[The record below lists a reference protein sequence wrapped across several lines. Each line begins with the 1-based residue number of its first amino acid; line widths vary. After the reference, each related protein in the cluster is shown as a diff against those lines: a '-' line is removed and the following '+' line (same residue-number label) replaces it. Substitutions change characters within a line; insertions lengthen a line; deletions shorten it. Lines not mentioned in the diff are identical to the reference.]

1 MLSVPRGLWDCFRV
15 SPECPHRCSSVVSPA
30 RVSNA
35 PGQPGG
41 WMSLK
46 LSKYPFRKLQASPTP
61 YPFSSQ
67 CWILTC
73 QSKDSSLQ
81 QGPSCAQSWSQSP
94 VSQGPLIPLDLLA
107 QDDPNPSRGL
117 GVLCSLSL
125 SHCPPLVHGLGGGCL
140 RGFFCFLLPAIGPG
154 LFNNSPCQGS
164 RCNHVALFSHT
175 HMPAPC
181 EGSVNTNSL
190 HSFFLK
196 KVYVF
201 YFWLFWVFVAAYG
214 LFLVVA
220 SGRGENL
227 VAVCGLLIAVASLA
241 GEHMP

>member
-1 MLSVPRGLWDCFRV
+1 MLSVPRGLRDCFRV

-46 LSKYPFRKLQASPTP
+46 LSKYPFLKLQASPTP

-81 QGPSCAQSWSQSP
+81 QGPSCAQSRSQSL
-94 VSQGPLIPLDLLA
+94 VSQGPLIPLDVLA
-107 QDDPNPSRGL
+107 QDDHQPFLWSGHVVQSQL
-117 GVLCSLSL
+117 VSLSSFGSWSGRRL
-125 SHCPPLVHGLGGGCL
+125 SQGILLFHI
-140 RGFFCFLLPAIGPG
+140 LLPVIGPG

-164 RCNHVALFSHT
+164 RCNHVALFSL
-175 HMPAPC
+175 
-181 EGSVNTNSL
+181 NS
-190 HSFFLK
+190 H
-196 KVYVF
+196 
-201 YFWLFWVFVAAYG
+201 
-214 LFLVVA
+214 A
-220 SGRGENL
+220 ST
-227 VAVCGLLIAVASLA
+227 V
-241 GEHMP
+241 